1 MGVNQWFK
9 NFHSNVYMDSTT
21 VEKIKLRYRN
31 ITKRINQ
38 EYWESESDTSHSLY
52 VGSYGRGTAIYTSD
66 IDIIVELPYSVKNR
80 FDQRL
85 GNVQSQL
92 LTEVKE
98 KLKKT
103 YSTSKVS
110 ADGQVIVINFSDGI
124 KFEVVPVFKIYDD
137 SYFYP
142 DTNAGGSWE
151 IMDPRKEMEEFNFRH
166 RNKNYNLKKFCRM
179 VRAWREEHRIIMSG
193 ELLDT
198 IVYDF
203 FGTASYVDKDA
214 YLYFDY
220 ITRDFFKYLSENAHK
235 KFFTPGTLR
244 ALEIEYP
251 YSTSSNA
258 KKMNEKAL
266 DAILKEKNMPY
277 TAKLT
282 WGEIYG
288 RKFTK

>member
-9 NFHSNVYMDSTT
+9 NFHSNVYMDSST

-38 EYWESESDTSHSLY
+38 EYWDSDSDTSHSLY

-66 IDIIVELPYSVKNR
+66 IDIIVELPYLVKNR

-98 KLKKT
+98 KLKNT

-142 DTNAGGSWE
+142 DTNYGGSWK

-179 VRAWREEHRIIMSG
+179 VRAWREEHGIIMSG

-198 IVYDF
+198 IVYEF
-203 FGTASYVDKDA
+203 FDTAYYVEKDA
-214 YLYFDY
+214 YLYFDF
-220 ITRDFFKYLSENAHK
+220 ITRDFFNYLSENAHR
-235 KFFTPGTLR
+235 KFFTPGTHR
-244 ALEIEYP
+244 TLEIECP
-251 YSTSSNA
+251 YSTSSNS
-258 KKMNEKAL
+258 KKMSEKAL
-266 DAILKEKNMPY
+266 DAISKEESFPY
-277 TAKLT
+277 TAKSI
-282 WGEIYG
+282 WEEIYG
-288 RKFTK
+288 RKFRE